1 MRVVVLEAGI
11 DYVEQLE
18 SFDLDGVSG
27 PQALDGALAAVAAKG
42 YRIMHNS
49 EGGCCEHCS
58 VSVSIRGNGLRSSYR
73 LPRQKGGCENV

>member
-1 MRVVVLEAGI
+1 MKVVVLEAGI
-11 DYVEQLE
+11 DYLEQLE

-49 EGGCCEHCS
+49 EGGC
-58 VSVSIRGNGLRSSYR
+58 
-73 LPRQKGGCENV
+73 ENV

>member
-42 YRIMHNS
+42 YQHYAGNS
-49 EGGCCEHCS
+49 EGGS
-58 VSVSIRGNGLRSSYR
+58 LSGRPNASTAPDIVSEGSIG
-73 LPRQKGGCENV
+73 